1 MNDFSQVDVPLYPG
15 RLVGLRS
22 FKLDGIDGKLTG
34 VSYQAPWVNGENDA
48 KCGVWDAIFAAET
61 KGLAFRPDPTG
72 FVPTDHQVATRW
84 CTCGFYAYF
93 AQQPNSFHQLQQIEG
108 IIEAWGKVTIGLKG
122 FRASKARIV
131 ALAIPHESFP
141 TTPIAK
147 LRHRFSCEAPW
158 HSSHAW
164 SYPALA
170 EQAGCTLPSFPW
182 SLQRQEN
189 VKRLITRYPDARIF
203 QTIEDAIE
211 AFPPTPLNV
220 AQEICE
226 MGN

>member
-1 MNDFSQVDVPLYPG
+1 MNFSRTDFSNTDVPLYPG

-22 FKLDGIDGKLTG
+22 FKVDEIGQLTG
-34 VSYQAPWVNGENDA
+34 VSYYNRAWVNGENDA
-48 KCGVWDAIFAAET
+48 KCGVWDETFFAEMKRVSLWPNTSKAWI
-61 KGLAFRPDPTG
+61 PS
-72 FVPTDHQVATRW
+72 DHQVAAKW

-93 AQQPNSFHQLQQIEG
+93 AQEHNVFHEPNQIEG

-131 ALAIPHESFP
+131 ALVIPYKSAP
-141 TTPIAK
+141 MTWIAK
-147 LRHRFSCEAPW
+147 LRHHILCKAPW
-158 HSSHAW
+158 YAHAW
-164 SYPALA
+164 SNPYSRL
-170 EQAGCTLPSFPW
+170 CSLPNLPCHYKKVISG
-182 SLQRQEN
+182 
-189 VKRLITRYPDARIF
+189 YPDARIF
-203 QTIEDAIE
+203 QTVEDAIE